1 MDLSNLLLYCLCS
14 LEQKKSFPFHIKC
27 EYLERK
33 CKIIVRPW
41 DKFQKSSK
49 SCIVFLYESC
59 TVFTRVKNFFKENII
74 LWRLISTEEKSK
86 IMQDEGKDKKWE
98 VKNCASWKPILKKYA
113 YCPRYVYFLE
123 NALRDEI
130 FSFKESM
137 ITFPFK

>member
-1 MDLSNLLLYCLCS
+1 M
-14 LEQKKSFPFHIKC
+14 
-27 EYLERK
+27 
-33 CKIIVRPW
+33 
-41 DKFQKSSK
+41 
-49 SCIVFLYESC
+49 
-59 TVFTRVKNFFKENII
+59 
-74 LWRLISTEEKSK
+74 ISTEEKSK

-98 VKNCASWKPILKKYA
+98 VKNCASWKAILKKYA